1 MGIVV
6 RSGMLKNLANSVC
19 KSFNCNLKERRAV
32 RKETRCKGDC
42 DSPPVAE
49 RKIKGGVKGG
59 FKNARF

>member
-19 KSFNCNLKERRAV
+19 KSFNYNLKERRAV

-42 DSPPVAE
+42 DKFFLAIITD
-49 RKIKGGVKGG
+49 KVK
-59 FKNARF
+59 

>member
-19 KSFNCNLKERRAV
+19 KSFNYNLKERRAV

-42 DSPPVAE
+42 DFSASSIFVNSVG
-49 RKIKGGVKGG
+49 KKGDPM
-59 FKNARF
+59 